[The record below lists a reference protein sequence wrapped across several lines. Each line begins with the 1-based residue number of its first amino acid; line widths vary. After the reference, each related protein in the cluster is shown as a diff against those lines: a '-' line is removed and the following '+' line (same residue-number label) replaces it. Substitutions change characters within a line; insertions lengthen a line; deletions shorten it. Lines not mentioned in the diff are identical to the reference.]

1 MPPPRVADPTDV
13 ASELAPPLPGSL
25 FGWVSPFF
33 AVPDTAVL
41 QHQSLDAYF
50 FLRLLKMSVVT
61 CLVGCAI
68 TWPILVPI
76 YATGG
81 GGGKQL
87 DAITF
92 GNIGDGKQAWR
103 LYAPAACAWLLF
115 GFIMVM
121 ITRESVYYINLR
133 QVYLMNPGYAA
144 KLTSRTVLYVSVPDE
159 YLDEARLRETLGPH
173 AVRFWF
179 PANAKELD
187 KMVEERDKAAALLEG
202 AETTLIRAANGERIK
217 QLAAGGEPAADV
229 EAGAEPASAD
239 RWITKKMRPTH
250 RLKPLIGRKVDSIE
264 WSREEIARLT
274 PLIETEQAKHRAGD
288 AKRYPAVFVEFDSL
302 LEAQSAFQSLTHHQ
316 PLRMAPRYTGIH
328 PLDVI
333 WGNLK
338 ISGWERFIRRTLTI
352 SAVVVTV
359 IYWCVPVAFIG
370 TISNINYWI
379 GPDGKT
385 PWLGFLHKVPTVI
398 FGVIT
403 GLLPVVLLA
412 VLMALLPPYLRLL
425 AKLGG
430 APTQAD
436 VEYTVSNYYFTFQV
450 VQVFLVTTL
459 SSAVSGSVMDI
470 INQPSSAIKILANS
484 VPKANN
490 FYLSYMILQGLGVVS
505 GMLASVSGLIVKP
518 LLAKFLGSTPR
529 KLFLRWNSLSELN
542 YGTVYPIYTNLLV
555 IGTASPLP

>member
-1 MPPPRVADPTDV
+1 MSPPPRPADPTNV
-13 ASELAPPLPGSL
+13 ASELAPQLPGSL
-25 FGWVSPFF
+25 FGWVSAFF

-81 GGGKQL
+81 GNGQQL

-103 LYAPAACAWLLF
+103 LYAPAVCAWLLF
-115 GFIMVM
+115 GFILVM
-121 ITRESVYYINLR
+121 ITRESVYYVNLR
-133 QVYLMNPGYAA
+133 QAYLMNPGYAA

-159 YLDEARLRETLGPH
+159 YLNEERLRETLGPH
-173 AVRFWF
+173 AIRFWF
-179 PANAKELD
+179 PADAKELD
-187 KMVEERDKAAALLEG
+187 KMVAERDKVAALLEG

-217 QLAAGGEPAADV
+217 QLAAGGAEPAADV

-250 RLKPLIGRKVDSIE
+250 RLKPVVGKQVDSIE

-274 PLIETEQAKHRAGD
+274 PLIDAEQAKHRAGD

-338 ISGWERFIRRTLTI
+338 ISGWERFIRQTLTI

-359 IYWCVPVAFIG
+359 IYWSVPVAFVG

-385 PWLGFLHKVPTVI
+385 PWLGFLHKVPIVI

-403 GLLPVVLLA
+403 GPLPAVLLA
-412 VLMALLPPYLRLL
+412 VLMSLLPPYLRLL

-436 VEYTVSNYYFTFQV
+436 VEYTVS
-450 VQVFLVTTL
+450 
-459 SSAVSGSVMDI
+459 
-470 INQPSSAIKILANS
+470 
-484 VPKANN
+484 
-490 FYLSYMILQGLGVVS
+490 
-505 GMLASVSGLIVKP
+505 
-518 LLAKFLGSTPR
+518 
-529 KLFLRWNSLSELN
+529 
-542 YGTVYPIYTNLLV
+542 
-555 IGTASPLP
+555 